1 MAKFTFEGQP
11 SLRLLKNLE
20 IEKIHDQA
28 IGLLEKTGVKFDS
41 AEALK
46 ILEEHGATIDY
57 NKKIA
62 KIPGQL
68 VEKSIKTAPEEVRLY
83 DRQGELSANLS
94 GNNVYF
100 DPGSCA
106 IKMLESDGITT
117 RSSLSH
123 DLIEIA
129 KVNDA
134 LDNIALQS
142 SAVTP
147 YDVPKI
153 IGDSFRLYLL
163 LKNSPKAIITG
174 AFTVNGISNMRDMLA
189 VVRGGYKELEE
200 KPLAVFDICASPP
213 LKWTHISSQNIID
226 CARYNL
232 PQEFITMAMPG
243 AASPATLAGSVLVQV
258 TETLSGLTLAQC
270 TKEGAPCIY
279 GSAPV
284 SFDMRHGTTPMS
296 ALEATMIG
304 AAYVQMGKYYGL
316 PTHTY
321 AGLSDSKL
329 VDVQAG
335 LETAMSG
342 IIAQLAG
349 INVISG
355 AGILDFVGCFSLE
368 KLVIDNEIC
377 GMALRLNE
385 GIQVDDETLAVDLIS
400 ELGPGGDYLLADH
413 TLRWYKKEPYLP
425 SKVIVRQ
432 SNSSW
437 EADGS
442 KSSFTL
448 AQEKVKDILQNHV
461 PVQMKTDQ
469 ERELD
474 NIVRGFMKE
483 HDIKEIPNG
492 PTQAG
497 THTE

>member
-11 SLRLLKNLE
+11 RLRLLSNEE
-20 IEKIHDQA
+20 IEKIHDEA
-28 IGLLEKTGVKFDS
+28 LGILENTGVKFDS
-41 AEALK
+41 EEALK
-46 ILEEHGATIDY
+46 ILENHGASVDY
-57 NKKIA
+57 TRKTA
-62 KIPGQL
+62 KIPGKL
-68 VEKSIKTAPEEVRLY
+68 VEKAVKSAPEEIKLY
-83 DRQGELSANLS
+83 DREGHLAANLCR
-94 GNNVYF
+94 NNVYF

-106 IKMLESDGITT
+106 IKMVESDGITA
-117 RSSLSH
+117 RSSQSH
-123 DLIEIA
+123 DLINIS

-134 LDNIALQS
+134 MDNLALQS

-147 YDVPKI
+147 YDVPKV

-174 AFTVNGISNMRDMLA
+174 AFSVEGISKMRDMLA
-189 VVRGGYKELEE
+189 VVRGGYKELED

-213 LKWTHISSQNIID
+213 LKWTNISAQNIID
-226 CARYNL
+226 CARYGL

-270 TKEGAPCIY
+270 TREGAPCIY

-284 SFDMRHGTTPMS
+284 TFDMRYGTTPMS

-329 VDVQAG
+329 VDIQAG

-349 INVISG
+349 VNVISG

-368 KLVIDNEIC
+368 KLVIDNEFC
-377 GMALRLNE
+377 GMALRLNQ
-385 GIQVDDETLAVDLIS
+385 GIDVNDETLAAELIS

-425 SKVIVRQ
+425 SKIIVRQ
-432 SNSSW
+432 SNSAW

-442 KSSFTL
+442 KGSFAL
-448 AQEKVKDILQNHV
+448 AQERVRDILANHV
-461 PVQMKTDQ
+461 PLQMKPAK
-469 ERELD
+469 EKELD
-474 NIVRGFMKE
+474 HVVKGLMKE
-483 HDIKEIPNG
+483 HGIKEIPNG
-492 PTQAG
+492 PNM
-497 THTE
+497 

>member
-11 SLRLLKNLE
+11 RLKLLSDSQ

-28 IGLLEKTGVKFDS
+28 IALLEKTGVKFDS
-41 AEALK
+41 EEALK

-57 NKKIA
+57 NKRIA
-62 KIPGQL
+62 KIPGRL
-68 VEKSIKTAPEEVRLY
+68 VEKAIKTAPEEIKLFN
-83 DRQGELSANLS
+83 RQGELSANLS
-94 GNNVYF
+94 GSNVYF

-106 IKMLESDGITT
+106 IRMMASDGITT
-117 RSSLSH
+117 RSSQSH
-123 DLIEIA
+123 DLIKIS
-129 KVNDA
+129 KVTDA
-134 LDNIALQS
+134 LDNLVLQS

-174 AFTVNGISNMRDMLA
+174 AFTINGVSNMRDMLA

-226 CARYNL
+226 CARYGL

-385 GIQVDDETLAVDLIS
+385 GIRVDDETLAVDLIS

-425 SKVIVRQ
+425 SKVIVRN

-437 EADGS
+437 EAEGS
-442 KSSFTL
+442 KGSFTL
-448 AQEKVKDILQNHV
+448 AQEKVKDILENHV
-461 PVQMKTDQ
+461 PVGMNTEQ
-469 ERELD
+469 EKELD

-492 PTQAG
+492 PIL
-497 THTE
+497 